1 MTEKKPTIKDV
12 LDAVEALTKRVV
24 DLEKPQTEEVGVPPV
39 SDGGT
44 NYVPTAFTVA
54 QKTPLVQT
62 QTSSGFPIPLD
73 YREIVNSVLNWKFS
87 IDMGYHGDSAS
98 FDFSILVPQEYSNAT
113 PAHWE
118 TYKEDRRTRVVDNAL
133 GLNGVREWA
142 QRVYNN
148 LPPETQ
154 AKVVFD
160 RAQV

>member
-1 MTEKKPTIKDV
+1 MTDKKPTIKDV

-39 SDGGT
+39 GT
-44 NYVPTAFTVA
+44 GA
-54 QKTPLVQT
+54 TPLVQT

-118 TYKEDRRTRVVDNAL
+118 TFKEDRRTRVVDNAL